1 MPRILA
7 VMTLLALVLARMAH
21 AQDYRTPAQRLQLCE
36 PNVACLWTDTAGE
49 CPQGWT
55 VAAIVHNEN
64 AATMPPVLWF
74 YLTHWCIPGES
85 ERASA
90 PYEASLRALLDEN
103 LTPLN

>member
-1 MPRILA
+1 MKAIIIA
-7 VMTLLALVLARMAH
+7 ALALPIASAAH
-21 AQDYRTPAQRLQLCE
+21 AQDYRTPDPRLQLCE

-49 CPQGWT
+49 CPQGWE
-55 VAAIVHNEN
+55 VAAIVHNED
-64 AATMPPVLWF
+64 AATTPPPLWY

-90 PYEASLRALLDEN
+90 PYEDSLRALLGEN